1 MMNEPASMW
10 RGAAACAI
18 LAILASVSCDG
29 GASGGV
35 MQPPPPP
42 LGPTLESLQANIF
55 TPKCALSGCH
65 AGSTPQQ
72 GMNLSDGATYSNV
85 VNVASA
91 EVALDRVV
99 PGDAATSYLYWK
111 VIGDPQIIGDRMPF
125 GRPAL
130 SAAETDAIRDWIDA
144 GAPETP

>member
-1 MMNEPASMW
+1 MNRPAGK
-10 RGAAACAI
+10 RRAATAGTI
-18 LAILASVSCDG
+18 LAILAAVSCDG
-29 GASGGV
+29 GSSGGV

-42 LGPTLESLQANIF
+42 LGPTLESIQANIF

-65 AGSTPQQ
+65 AGSAPQE
-72 GMNLSDGATYSNV
+72 GMNLSAGLAYSNI
-85 VNVASA
+85 VNVPST
-91 EVALDRVV
+91 EVALDRVEA
-99 PGDAATSYLYWK
+99 GDSSLSYLYWK